1 MTWSFDFGG
10 VWDMLLGGK
19 SDTLSVQVWPV
30 GIEDCIAPPVEGEE
44 WDLDMDSWGYSGKDS
59 WLWLLCLMPVPLPWH
74 LRDIQ
79 QGCITDGHESC
90 YSFSP
95 FSFSSASFCF
105 FLFLDLRFP
114 MVSCHG
120 LTAASRV
127 GPDRFGSDILYLI
140 CAIWYSLDPDLR
152 F

>member
-1 MTWSFDFGG
+1 MVMKAVIRFPLFLFPR
-10 VWDMLLGGK
+10 LLFV
-19 SDTLSVQVWPV
+19 S
-30 GIEDCIAPPVEGEE
+30 
-44 WDLDMDSWGYSGKDS
+44 
-59 WLWLLCLMPVPLPWH
+59 
-74 LRDIQ
+74 
-79 QGCITDGHESC
+79 
-90 YSFSP
+90 
-95 FSFSSASFCF
+95 

-140 CAIWYSLDPDLR
+140 CAIWYILDPDLR